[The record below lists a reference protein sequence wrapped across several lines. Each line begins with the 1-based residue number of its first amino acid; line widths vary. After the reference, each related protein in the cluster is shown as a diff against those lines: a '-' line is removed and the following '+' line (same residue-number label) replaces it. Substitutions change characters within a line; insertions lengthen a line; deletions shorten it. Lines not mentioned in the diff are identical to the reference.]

1 MKEKLPNMGQGGVG
15 LRRFDGRLAD
25 ELRPIHVERDFLIH
39 PSGSV
44 LVSMGKTRVI
54 CTATVEDRVPI
65 WMRGEGTGWITAE
78 YGMLPGAT
86 NTRQARESSRGKV
99 GGRTHEIQR
108 LIGRSLRAV
117 VDLMAI
123 GERTIW
129 IDCDVIQADGGTRTT
144 AITGAFIA
152 LVDALNRLKEQESWE
167 HLPVTDWLAAT
178 SVGIVDGTP
187 VLDLC
192 YEEDSKAQVDMNVVM
207 TGDRRIVELQ
217 GTAEGNPFTTE
228 QMNELFLLAQQGITQ
243 LIEKQ
248 QELLGSIPLKPRSE

>member
-1 MKEKLPNMGQGGVG
+1 MIGGGEVG
-15 LRRFDGRLAD
+15 LQRVDGRLPN
-25 ELRPIHVERDFLIH
+25 ELRPVHVERNYLIH
-39 PSGSV
+39 PAGSV
-44 LVSMGKTRVI
+44 LVQMGNTRVI
-54 CTATVEDRVPI
+54 CTATIEDRVPL

-86 NTRQARESSRGKV
+86 AERQPRESSRGKV

-108 LIGRSLRAV
+108 LIGRSLRSI
-117 VDLMAI
+117 VDLTAI

-152 LVDALNRLKEQESWE
+152 LADALSRLKEQEGWD
-167 HLPVTDWLAAT
+167 HLPLTDWLAAT
-178 SVGIVDGTP
+178 SVGIVDGTA

-192 YEEDSKAQVDMNVVM
+192 YEEDSRAQVDMNVVL
-207 TGDRRIVELQ
+207 TGDGRIVELQ
-217 GTAEGNPFTTE
+217 GTAEREPFTYD
-228 QMNELFLLAQQGITQ
+228 QMNELFQLAQEGIAR

-248 QELLGSIPLKPRSE
+248 QEVLGPIPLKPRSE